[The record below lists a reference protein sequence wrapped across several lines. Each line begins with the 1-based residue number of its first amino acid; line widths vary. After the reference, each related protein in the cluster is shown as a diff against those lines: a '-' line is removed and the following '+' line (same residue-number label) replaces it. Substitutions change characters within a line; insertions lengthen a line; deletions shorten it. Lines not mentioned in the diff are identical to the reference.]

1 MASSTIN
8 HQPSTIPPEGLPLQ
22 IQSLSVC
29 FYSPQAG
36 ELVWALKD
44 CSLAAEAGEVIGIT
58 GVSGGGKST
67 LARAMLGLVDSR
79 PGIVGGRLFTEG
91 SKDDEHLGFVPMN
104 DDSNESAFTACSRST
119 DWKRWRRRFENQ
131 ADRLRRSG
139 AFLMLQEPRD
149 TLNPYL
155 TIGRI
160 LSQTCTGDLNVA
172 DALELVELPS
182 SVTGLYPAQLST
194 GMCQRVHLAMA
205 LSSGIRLLVADEP
218 LIRLD
223 MRIRAHAAELLKR
236 IQKERGFTLILLSH
250 DLHLLQKLTQRIY
263 VLEDGR
269 MVENGTFID
278 LWENAEH
285 DYSRKLFSTFR
296 DLHSGADA
304 PRQHSSLVAE
314 RQDHEDSR
322 DLHSRADAPRQ
333 HSSLVAERQDHEDSR
348 DLHSGADAPR
358 QHSSLVAERQ
368 DHEDSRDLH
377 SGADA
382 PRQHS
387 LVAERQDH
395 EDAIEIRGIKKQ
407 FGETTAVDDVSLT
420 VGEGEC
426 VGLLGESGCGKTTL
440 ARLVIGLDTA
450 QEGEI
455 QLRLADA
462 TAFRPDA
469 ATPSE
474 WRRMRSSLQLVYQ
487 DADTALDPEST
498 AGEAVEEAYQIH
510 FPSLSAAERG
520 GLVRSLFR
528 SLHLPEKLLYTKSCY
543 LSGGEARRTIIAQSM
558 AALGF
563 GLHIPERGPQLLIAD
578 EPTTGL
584 DAENCASLINFLDE
598 AKKKM
603 GLTLLII
610 SHDLPILRKLCSRIA
625 VMYSGRIVEQGGPEV
640 ISDASPG
647 MRHPFTEQ
655 LMNAG
660 LGDWNGEPKVQEGQ
674 QLDPDTACAFFHE
687 CSHPL
692 RDKDRCAQS
701 PSLEGNDLHQI
712 ACWFEPRPDS

>member
-1 MASSTIN
+1 MAGSTIT
-8 HQPSTIPPEGLPLQ
+8 HQPSTIHPGGLPLR
-22 IQSLSVC
+22 IRSLSVC

-36 ELVWALKD
+36 ELVWALKN
-44 CSLAAEAGEVIGIT
+44 CSLAADAGEVIGIT

-91 SKDDEHLGFVPMN
+91 ANDEEYIGFVPEQG
-104 DDSNESAFTACSRST
+104 DSNESLFTACSRSS
-119 DWKRWRRRFENQ
+119 DWKRWRRTFENQ
-131 ADRLRRSG
+131 ADHLRRSG
-139 AFLMLQEPRD
+139 AYLMLQEPRD

-182 SVTGLYPAQLST
+182 TVTGLYPAQLST

-205 LSSGIRLLVADEP
+205 LSSGIRLLIADEP

-223 MRIRAHAAELLKR
+223 MRIRAHAAELLGR
-236 IQKERGFTLILLSH
+236 IQRERGFTLILLSH
-250 DLHLLQKLTQRIY
+250 DLHLLQKLVTRIY

-269 MVENGTFID
+269 MVEHGEFAD

-285 DYSRKLFSTFR
+285 DYSRQLFSTFR
-296 DLHSGADA
+296 ELFSGAEA
-304 PRQHSSLVAE
+304 PRQRSSSVAE
-314 RQDHEDSR
+314 HQDHEEPGER
-322 DLHSRADAPRQ
+322 
-333 HSSLVAERQDHEDSR
+333 VAKI
-348 DLHSGADAPR
+348 SG
-358 QHSSLVAERQ
+358 VT
-368 DHEDSRDLH
+368 
-377 SGADA
+377 
-382 PRQHS
+382 
-387 LVAERQDH
+387 
-395 EDAIEIRGIKKQ
+395 KQ
-407 FGETTAVDDVSLT
+407 FGKTTAVDDVSLA
-420 VGEGEC
+420 VNEGEC

-455 QLRLADA
+455 KLNLADA
-462 TAFRPDA
+462 RAFRPNA
-469 ATPSE
+469 ATPTE
-474 WRRMRSSLQLVYQ
+474 WRRIRSSLQLIYQ

-510 FPSLSAAERG
+510 YPRLTAGERG
-520 GLVRSLFR
+520 GLIRSLFC
-528 SLHLPEKLLYTKSCY
+528 SLHLSEKLLHTKSCF

-563 GLHIPERGPQLLIAD
+563 GLHIPDRGRQLLIAD

-584 DAENCASLINFLDE
+584 DAENCASLISFLDE
-598 AKKKM
+598 AKRQM

-640 ISDASPG
+640 IQDASPG

-655 LMNAG
+655 LMNASWG
-660 LGDWNGEPKVQEGQ
+660 GWSKELEVREGQ
-674 QLDPDTACAFFHE
+674 QNEVRGTGCVFFHE

-692 RDKDRCAQS
+692 RDSDQCALNPPLAGS
-701 PSLEGNDLHQI
+701 DLHQI
-712 ACWFEPRPDS
+712 ACWFEPRPES